1 MSPNTSTKPIINS
14 LNNLTTTPSAT
25 TKHSSKPQDNS
36 LQDTVTQGT
45 VVAAYGKRFQVEL
58 LDKKRISCVTRGKK
72 TDLACGDVVT
82 IKFTDKHEGV
92 VESTLPRKTLLYRSN
107 AFKSKMLA
115 ANVTQIII
123 VLATQPS
130 FYEALLNRCLI
141 AAEAADI
148 KALIVLN
155 KCDLADNDDAKQ
167 KLKLYTDLGYR
178 VLSLSAKEDIS
189 TLRPYL
195 QNEASILVGQS
206 GMGKSTIINALLPNE
221 DVRTREVSH
230 VLDSGKHTTTAA
242 HLYHLDEH
250 SQLIDSPGLQ
260 EFGLH
265 HLSTDELEHAF
276 IEFRPF
282 LGKCRFNNCKHLQEP
297 DCAITSAVDAHIIT
311 SERLAIYKM
320 LRLEISLQIPL

>member
-1 MSPNTSTKPIINS
+1 MPILRTDKAEEIHQEK
-14 LNNLTTTPSAT
+14 LLTG
-25 TKHSSKPQDNS
+25 KI
-36 LQDTVTQGT
+36 
-45 VVAAYGKRFQVEL
+45 VAAYGKRFQVEL
-58 LDKKRISCVTRGKK
+58 AEDKKRISCVTRGKK
-72 TDLACGDVVT
+72 TDLACGDNVT
-82 IKFTDKHEGV
+82 IKLTDKHEGV
-92 VESTLPRKTLLYRSN
+92 IESTLPRKTLLYRSN

-141 AAEAADI
+141 AAEAAGI

-167 KLKLYTDLGYR
+167 KLALYTGLGYR
-178 VLSLSAKEDIS
+178 VLALSATEDIS
-189 TLRPYL
+189 ALRPYL
-195 QNEASILVGQS
+195 QGEASILVGQS
-206 GMGKSTIINALLPNE
+206 GMGKSTIINALLPDA
-221 DVRTREVSH
+221 DVRTREVSL

-242 HLYHLDEH
+242 HLYHLDTH

-265 HLSTDELEHAF
+265 HLSSDDLEHAF
-276 IEFRPF
+276 IEFRPY

-297 DCAITSAVDAHIIT
+297 DCAIKEAMTAHKVT
-311 SERLAIYKM
+311 PERLAIYQM
-320 LRLEISLQIPL
+320 LRSEISA

>member
-1 MSPNTSTKPIINS
+1 LPI
-14 LNNLTTTPSAT
+14 LRTDQATAAHQEKLLT
-25 TKHSSKPQDNS
+25 
-36 LQDTVTQGT
+36 GT
-45 VVAAYGKRFQVEL
+45 IVAAYGKRFQVEL
-58 LDKKRISCVTRGKK
+58 SDDQKRISCVTRGKK
-72 TDLACGDVVT
+72 TDLACGDNVT
-82 IKFTDKHEGV
+82 LKLTDKHEGV
-92 VESTLPRKTLLYRSN
+92 IESTLPRKTLLYRSN

-141 AAEAADI
+141 AAEAAGI

-167 KLKLYTDLGYR
+167 KLALYTGLGYQ
-178 VLSLSAKEDIS
+178 VLALSATEDIS
-189 TLRPYL
+189 ALRPYL
-195 QNEASILVGQS
+195 QGEASILVGQS
-206 GMGKSTIINALLPNE
+206 GMGKSTIINALLPDA
-221 DVRTREVSH
+221 DVRTREVSL

-242 HLYHLDEH
+242 HLYHLDAH

-276 IEFRPF
+276 IEFRPY

-297 DCAITSAVDAHIIT
+297 DCAIKEAMTTNKVR
-311 SERLAIYKM
+311 SERLAIYQM
-320 LRLEISLQIPL
+320 LRTEIGA

>member
-1 MSPNTSTKPIINS
+1 MSPNTSTKPIINL
-14 LNNLTTTPSAT
+14 LNNLTTTPAAT
-25 TKHSSKPQDNS
+25 NKQISPRNDSTMI
-36 LQDTVTQGT
+36 GT

-58 LDKKRISCVTRGKK
+58 TDKKRISCVTRGKK

-82 IKFTDKHEGV
+82 LKLIDKHEGV

-141 AAEAADI
+141 AAEAANI

-276 IEFRPF
+276 IEFRPY

-297 DCAITSAVDAHIIT
+297 DCAITSAVDIHKIT
-311 SERLAIYKM
+311 PERLAIYKM
-320 LRLEISLQIPL
+320 LRLEI

>member
-1 MSPNTSTKPIINS
+1 VASTPVV
-14 LNNLTTTPSAT
+14 A
-25 TKHSSKPQDNS
+25 
-36 LQDTVTQGT
+36 VTQEKSRLQGT
-45 VVAAYGKRFQVEL
+45 VVGAFGKRFKVEL
-58 LDKKRISCVTRGKK
+58 TADKKRISCVTRGKK
-72 TDLACGDVVT
+72 TDLACGDLVM
-82 IKFTDKHEGV
+82 IQMTDRHEGV
-92 VESTLPRKTLLYRSN
+92 IESTLPRKTLLYRSN

-141 AAEAADI
+141 AAEAANI

-155 KCDLADNDDAKQ
+155 KCDLADNDDAKH
-167 KLKLYTDLGYR
+167 KLALYAALGYR
-178 VLSLSAKEDIS
+178 VLPLAATEDIS

-195 QNEASILVGQS
+195 QGEASILVGQS
-206 GMGKSTIINALLPNE
+206 GMGKSTIINSLLPDA
-221 DVRTREVSH
+221 DVRTREVSV

-242 HLYHLDEH
+242 HLYHLDAD

-265 HLSTDELEHAF
+265 HLSTDELEYAF

-297 DCAITSAVDAHIIT
+297 DCAITGAMAAHKIT
-311 SERLAIYKM
+311 PERLAIYKM
-320 LRLEISLQIPL
+320 LRTEIAH

>member
-1 MSPNTSTKPIINS
+1 MLNKNNVSTQETSNS
-14 LNNLTTTPSAT
+14 SDAL
-25 TKHSSKPQDNS
+25 
-36 LQDTVTQGT
+36 LQGI
-45 VVAAYGKRFQVEL
+45 VVAAFGKRFQVEL
-58 LDKKRISCVTRGKK
+58 SDSLYEKKRISCVTRGKK
-72 TDLACGDVVT
+72 TDIACGDMVS
-82 IKFTDKHEGV
+82 IKLTDKREGV
-92 VESTLPRKTLLYRSN
+92 IETTLPRKTLLYRSN

-130 FYEALLNRCLI
+130 FYEVLLNRCLI
-141 AAEAADI
+141 AAEAANI
-148 KALIVLN
+148 KALVVLN

-167 KLKLYTDLGYR
+167 KLELYKALGYQ

-189 TLRPYL
+189 TIKPYL
-195 QNEASILVGQS
+195 QGEASILVGQS

-221 DVRTREVSH
+221 SVRTQEVSH

-242 HLYHLDEH
+242 HLYHLDEN

-276 IEFRPF
+276 VEFRPF

-297 DCAITSAVDAHIIT
+297 DCAIIGAVNTNKIT
-311 SERLAIYKM
+311 AERMAIYKM
-320 LRLEISLQIPL
+320 LRTEISQ

>member
-1 MSPNTSTKPIINS
+1 MPI
-14 LNNLTTTPSAT
+14 LRTDQATAAHQEKLLT
-25 TKHSSKPQDNS
+25 
-36 LQDTVTQGT
+36 GT
-45 VVAAYGKRFQVEL
+45 IVAAYGKRFQVEL
-58 LDKKRISCVTRGKK
+58 SDDQKRISCVTRGKK
-72 TDLACGDVVT
+72 TDLACGDNVT
-82 IKFTDKHEGV
+82 LKLTDKHEGV
-92 VESTLPRKTLLYRSN
+92 IESTLPRKTLLYRSN

-141 AAEAADI
+141 AAEAAGI

-167 KLKLYTDLGYR
+167 KLALYTGLGYQ
-178 VLSLSAKEDIS
+178 VLALSATEDIS
-189 TLRPYL
+189 ALRPYL
-195 QNEASILVGQS
+195 QGEASILVGQS
-206 GMGKSTIINALLPNE
+206 GMGKSTIINALLPDA
-221 DVRTREVSH
+221 DVRTREVSL

-242 HLYHLDEH
+242 HLYHLDPH

-276 IEFRPF
+276 IEFRPY

-297 DCAITSAVDAHIIT
+297 DCAIKEAMTTNKVT
-311 SERLAIYKM
+311 SERLAIYQM
-320 LRLEISLQIPL
+320 LRTEIGA

>member
-1 MSPNTSTKPIINS
+1 MQAQGD
-14 LNNLTTTPSAT
+14 L
-25 TKHSSKPQDNS
+25 
-36 LQDTVTQGT
+36 QGT
-45 VVAAYGKRFQVEL
+45 VVAAYGKRYKVEL
-58 LDKKRISCVTRGKK
+58 TETKQRISCVTRGKK
-72 TDLACGDVVT
+72 TDVACGDLVT
-82 IKFTDKHEGV
+82 IKLTDKREGV
-92 VESTLPRKTLLYRSN
+92 IENILPRNTLLYRSN
-107 AFKSKMLA
+107 AFKSKTLA

-141 AAEAADI
+141 AAEAAGI

-155 KCDLADNDDAKQ
+155 KCDLADNDNAKQ
-167 KLKLYTDLGYR
+167 KLALYSKLGYQ
-178 VLSLSAKEDIS
+178 VLPLSAKEDIS

-195 QNEASILVGQS
+195 QGEVSILVGQS
-206 GMGKSTIINALLPNE
+206 GMGKSTMINALLPHE
-221 DVRTREVSH
+221 AVRTQEVST

-242 HLYHLDEH
+242 HLYHLDAE
-250 SQLIDSPGLQ
+250 SILIDSPGLQ

-297 DCAITSAVDAHIIT
+297 DCAISEAAAASKISA
-311 SERLAIYKM
+311 ERLAIYKM
-320 LRLEISLQIPL
+320 LRTEISH

>member
-1 MSPNTSTKPIINS
+1 MSPNTSTKPTINL
-14 LNNLTTTPSAT
+14 LNNLTTLSTAT
-25 TKHSSKPQDNS
+25 NTQISSKNDS
-36 LQDTVTQGT
+36 AITGT

-58 LDKKRISCVTRGKK
+58 IDKKRISCVTRGKK

-82 IKFTDKHEGV
+82 IKLTDKHEGV

-141 AAEAADI
+141 AAEAANI

-167 KLKLYTDLGYR
+167 KLKLYTDLGYD

-221 DVRTREVSH
+221 DVRTREVSQ

-242 HLYHLDEH
+242 HLYHLDNH

-265 HLSTDELEHAF
+265 HLSTDELEHSF
-276 IEFRPF
+276 IEFRPY

-297 DCAITSAVDAHIIT
+297 DCAITFAVNTHKIT
-311 SERLAIYKM
+311 PERLAIYKM
-320 LRLEISLQIPL
+320 LRLEI